1 MLSAILLASATCA
14 QLTFCSPQGNVA
26 LFSNYDGGPL
36 TINVDQNIPDL
47 HIGIVS
53 YEFAVVNIVGPYADN
68 VAAVWW
74 AGFNGVNDHCGT
86 GAINHATSIS
96 GAPAGTA
103 EILVHPPA
111 TLSNTN
117 GNALIICN
125 YSCDIGSVQGGC
137 NTADQIAHFFLSQ
150 WGGVLLFHRT
160 QYGCWED
167 VWNISDGGNCCEDPL
182 STAMGELQPQAALGV
197 SIVHGMLRVV
207 TAESGGDPGPD
218 GPVGTFHSGIAA
230 WLAGTELGWYAQ
242 WHLHRACTERRVVAL
257 SWASSGARPD
267 PA

>member
-1 MLSAILLASATCA
+1 MRPFALLFAMLLAFATCA

-74 AGFNGVNDHCGT
+74 AGFNGVNDHCGA
-86 GAINHATSIS
+86 GAVNHATSIS

-103 EILVHPPA
+103 EILVYPPA
-111 TLSNTN
+111 TLSNAN

-182 STAMGELQPQAALGV
+182 STAIWESLQSHAALNV
-197 SIVHGMLRVV
+197 SIAHGILRVSTSEPV
-207 TAESGGDPGPD
+207 EILDPMGRLVRSTAASQRGWQELSLDGMPGGTYIVRTP
-218 GPVGTFHSGIAA
+218 
-230 WLAGTELGWYAQ
+230 
-242 WHLHRACTERRVVAL
+242 
-257 SWASSGARPD
+257 SGAMSRF
-267 PA
+267 AW